1 MHVAENNTID
11 SSSNRGQLLLLGILA
26 FASTFSTA
34 VVFPNIGSFVRDR
47 FILSA
52 TEASLF
58 AVAYLLPHVVFAFIW
73 GAISDRI
80 GKRRLLLVFGYVMTA
95 VFHFTLPFI
104 SSYPLLLF
112 VRIGEGAFSILGFSM
127 VMTIAVDIARKGS
140 YGRVMGTMG
149 AAVSL
154 GTTLA
159 FPVGGAIGSK
169 SMLLLCSLGALILL
183 LCAGLAQTRLKEGS
197 FGKARS
203 IRDALLILHRRPAL
217 AISYAFTFVDRFTV
231 GFFAVTFPLYVGSR
245 FGMGASETGLLLAG
259 YLLPFSLLIYPFG
272 RLSDRIGGIR
282 LLLGGSVLYGI
293 VVFALGLASP
303 AWFWPVMIL
312 CGLFA
317 ASMYAPSLWLVA
329 HLAPSASRA
338 SAMGGFNAVG
348 ALGFAVGPMAGAV
361 ISDLISYPAAFMA
374 AGVSEI
380 LCVLLLYPLLRRYL
394 SVHEVGAAA

>member
-245 FGMGASETGLLLAG
+245 
-259 YLLPFSLLIYPFG
+259 
-272 RLSDRIGGIR
+272 IGGIR